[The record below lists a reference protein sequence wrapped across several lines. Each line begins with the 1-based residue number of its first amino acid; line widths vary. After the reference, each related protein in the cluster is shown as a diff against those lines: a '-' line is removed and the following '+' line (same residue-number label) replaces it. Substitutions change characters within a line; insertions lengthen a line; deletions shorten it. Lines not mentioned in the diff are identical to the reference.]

1 MTTLQTL
8 RHTLEIESKI
18 RKILYIIL
26 AIALVTQLLRFL
38 FTDLLLGSDKII
50 FVGVLLLFYLVYSI
64 GMYATA
70 LFSHKRQEY
79 VFHVVSN
86 DQSPAIPKFTCTIV
100 VVFLF
105 LGKIILAADAL
116 IFLLTCLFT
125 TFSSLKGIAL
135 VMASFALEPLL
146 RIFAFA
152 LLFDHFQPNPVQF
165 HLQEENLISSK
176 SQTSLAGQKTSLL
189 VLSALSAVNGVLFFY
204 NLIYTLYFFWRELT
218 MDPGDTFIS
227 SYHNIQFVTV
237 CACGLYAFSQLF
249 CAFLGVQVAKDPEKA
264 RAAVVPAV
272 VAIIS
277 SVVLLFTLPSPALV
291 ISIVS
296 TSLYLYIVVQIEKKE
311 GKERNNQAE

>member
-8 RHTLEIESKI
+8 RRTLEIESKI

-26 AIALVTQLLRFL
+26 AIALAVQLLRFL

-50 FVGVLLLFYLVYSI
+50 FVGVLLLFYLMYSI
-64 GMYATA
+64 GMYTAA
-70 LFSHKRQEY
+70 LFTQKRQEY
-79 VFHVVSN
+79 VFHVIST
-86 DQSPAIPKFTCTIV
+86 DQFPAIPKFTFTFV

-116 IFLLTCLFT
+116 IFLT
-125 TFSSLKGIAL
+125 TFLITSFPLKGIAL

-146 RIFAFA
+146 HIFAFT

-165 HLQEENLISSK
+165 QIQEENLIRSN

-204 NLIYTLYFFWRELT
+204 NLIYTLYFFWRDLT
-218 MDPGDTFIS
+218 MDPGEAFIS

-249 CAFLGVQVAKDPEKA
+249 CAFLGVQVTKDPKKA
-264 RAAVVPAV
+264 RTAVTPAI

-277 SVVLLFTLPSPALV
+277 SLVLLLTLPSPVLV

-311 GKERNNQAE
+311 GKERDNQAE

>member
-38 FTDLLLGSDKII
+38 FTDLLLGSAKII
-50 FVGVLLLFYLVYSI
+50 FVGVLLLFYLVYGI
-64 GMYATA
+64 GMYTAA
-70 LFSHKRQEY
+70 LFTQKRQEY
-79 VFHVVSN
+79 VFHVIST
-86 DQSPAIPKFTCTIV
+86 DQLPAIPKFTFTLV

-125 TFSSLKGIAL
+125 TFSLKGIAL

-152 LLFDHFQPNPVQF
+152 MLFDHFQPYPVQF
-165 HLQEENLISSK
+165 LLQEESLISSK
-176 SQTSLAGQKTSLL
+176 NQASFAGQKTSLL

-204 NLIYTLYFFWRELT
+204 NLIYTLYFFWRDLT
-218 MDPGDTFIS
+218 MNPGDTYIS

-249 CAFLGVQVAKDPEKA
+249 CAFLGVQVAKDPKKA
-264 RAAVVPAV
+264 RTAVVPAI

-277 SVVLLFTLPSPALV
+277 SVVLLFTLPSPVLV

-311 GKERNNQAE
+311 GKERDNQAE

>member
-8 RHTLEIESKI
+8 RRTLEIESKI

-26 AIALVTQLLRFL
+26 AIALAVQLLRFL

-50 FVGVLLLFYLVYSI
+50 FVGVLLLFYLMYSI
-64 GMYATA
+64 GMYTAA
-70 LFSHKRQEY
+70 LFTQKRQEY
-79 VFHVVSN
+79 VFHVIST
-86 DQSPAIPKFTCTIV
+86 DQFPAIPKFTFTFV

-116 IFLLTCLFT
+116 IFLT
-125 TFSSLKGIAL
+125 TFLITSFPLKRIAL

-146 RIFAFA
+146 HIFAFT

-165 HLQEENLISSK
+165 QIQEENLIRSN

-204 NLIYTLYFFWRELT
+204 NLIYTLYFFWRDLT
-218 MDPGDTFIS
+218 MDPGEAFIS

-249 CAFLGVQVAKDPEKA
+249 CAFLGVQVTKDPKKA
-264 RAAVVPAV
+264 RTAVTPAI

-277 SVVLLFTLPSPALV
+277 SLVLLLTLPSPVLV

-311 GKERNNQAE
+311 GKERDNQAE